1 MPIIDLNCDMG
12 EFTDEASIEKDA
24 ALMEYVSSV
33 NIACGFHAGSAEVM
47 ARTAATAL
55 LKGVAVGAHPGYR
68 DPENFGRAAMQMP
81 REEVFDIVAEQV
93 SALKTITEELGGK
106 LHHVK
111 PHGALYNQAAKDA
124 GLAAAI
130 AEAVRS
136 VDANLVFY
144 GLANSHLIAEA
155 ENLGLK
161 TASEVFADR
170 TYQPDG
176 SLTPRTQEG
185 ALITDSYYAVVQ
197 VLEMVTLGQV
207 KALGGERIRIDADTV
222 CIHGDGEHALE
233 FARMIREVLKQN
245 RIRVSAAEGILQG

>member
-1 MPIIDLNCDMG
+1 MNIDLNCDMG

-24 ALMEYVSSV
+24 ALMDYVSSV

-47 ARTAATAL
+47 QRTAATAL
-55 LKGVAVGAHPGYR
+55 LKGVAVGAHPGYP
-68 DPENFGRAAMQMP
+68 DPGNFGRIAMEMP
-81 REEVFDIVAEQV
+81 PEEIFDIVAEQV
-93 SALKTITEELGGK
+93 SALKNITEDLGGK

-124 GLAAAI
+124 GLARVI
-130 AEAVRS
+130 ARAVKT
-136 VDANLVFY
+136 VDEGLVFY
-144 GLANSHLIAEA
+144 GLANSHLISEA
-155 ENLGLK
+155 EKLGLA

-170 TYQPDG
+170 SYQPDG

-207 KALGGERIRIDADTV
+207 KAVNGERVRINAETV

-233 FARMIREVLKQN
+233 FAQMIREVLKQN
-245 RIRVSAAEGILQG
+245 RINVRAAERI